1 MTALEIGLL
10 IAGFAMIIGSFFLIE
25 KFSDKELEK
34 ISKNSADEIRKITE
48 QELEN
53 AKARVEEAFNEIFE
67 EAEEKAE
74 RQFEKISNEKIMAVN
89 EYSETVLEEINKNHK
104 EVVFLYSMLCDKQ
117 EELKELVSSSPKKAD
132 IEPVLQTKPREVEI
146 EQEIFSVQEPEI
158 VIEEGGMVNNNQR
171 ILEFYQQGKPPVE
184 IARELGLGFGEV
196 KLVIDLFKGEK

>member
-10 IAGFAMIIGSFFLIE
+10 IAGIAMIIGSFFLVD
-25 KFSDKELEK
+25 KFSNKELEK
-34 ISKNSADEIRKITE
+34 IWKNSSEEISKITA

-53 AKARVEEAFNEIFE
+53 AKAKVGEVLDDVFGA
-67 EAEEKAE
+67 AEEKAE

-117 EELKELVSSSPKKAD
+117 DEVKEMIAVSRAKV
-132 IEPVLQTKPREVEI
+132 EQNPVLQPAPR
-146 EQEIFSVQEPEI
+146 EQEIMEEQEIVQEQIYEAED
-158 VIEEGGMVNNNQR
+158 VGMVNNNQR
-171 ILEFYQQGKPPVE
+171 ILELYQQGKPPVE